1 MVLLPDG
8 RLASGSYDSTI
19 RLWDTYT
26 GETTHVLE
34 GHDSRVNA
42 IALLADGR
50 LASGSID
57 KTILLWDLTDLNVNP
72 LLLFVADAGIT
83 ALITHPFYGLL
94 IAGDYSGRLHWLR
107 NESWLIKP
115 PKRKLTLVR
124 LTWILATCIQFIA
137 TCIQS
142 IAQNAIKQLNS

>member
-1 MVLLPDG
+1 M
-8 RLASGSYDSTI
+8 
-19 RLWDTYT
+19 
-26 GETTHVLE
+26 
-34 GHDSRVNA
+34 
-42 IALLADGR
+42 LADGR

-107 NESWLIKP
+107 NESWRIKP
-115 PKRKLTLVR
+115 PKNEINTSKAYNDSGDMHSVHCSKCHK
-124 LTWILATCIQFIA
+124 AA
-137 TCIQS
+137 
-142 IAQNAIKQLNS
+142 